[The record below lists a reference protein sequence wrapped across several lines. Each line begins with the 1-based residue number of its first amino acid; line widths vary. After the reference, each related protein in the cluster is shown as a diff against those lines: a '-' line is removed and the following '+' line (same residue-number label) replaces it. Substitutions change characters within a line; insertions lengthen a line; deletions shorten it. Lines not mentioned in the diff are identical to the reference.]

1 MARGS
6 VPAATAAI
14 AGDLD
19 AQAASIYV
27 VSIAAADG
35 LVATTA
41 IEWNHACETPAELY
55 FVAQQRILAV
65 GYRAATY
72 MHGHRSV
79 PGREL
84 RLGQGLCRD
93 WMMIGNPTRV
103 HVTGGDCRI
112 IMLA

>member
-1 MARGS
+1 M
-6 VPAATAAI
+6 
-14 AGDLD
+14 LD
-19 AQAASIYV
+19 SHTECV
-27 VSIAAADG
+27 R
-35 LVATTA
+35 TCET
-41 IEWNHACETPAELY
+41 ACECRARTCGVEGS
-55 FVAQQRILAV
+55 QRVCSVWAGKISCVTARALAV